1 MMPLLER
8 GCQDQNA
15 ARRVTP
21 LTFAHWQCVFSVLPA
36 TAVPTCWADALD
48 YFQACP
54 PRRDRLY
61 YRNAMRGISI
71 SSGFRMEKFRGS
83 AKAVQRGAVI
93 GRLRALALV
102 GLGVSL
108 L

>member
-1 MMPLLER
+1 MPRPEC
-8 GCQDQNA
+8 GA
-15 ARRVTP
+15 ARHTVNLCSLAVRVQR
-21 LTFAHWQCVFSVLPA
+21 FAWQRRFRP
-36 TAVPTCWADALD
+36 DALD